1 MAEGKDICCDDRRCR
16 KLNSAP
22 ESNAGQVL
30 YWMSRDQRCDDNWA
44 LIYAQQLAC
53 KRSSPLHVAFCLV
66 PRFLDATLRQ
76 YDFMLCG
83 LREVE
88 MRLRDLQIPFHLLLG
103 NAEREIPQLCH
114 RLGITSV
121 VCDMSPLRVPSAWS
135 RDLADACDKLNI
147 SVTQVDAHN
156 IVPVWCSSDKQEYAA
171 RTIRKKIML
180 QLPSFLT
187 EFQPLIKHP
196 SPEMGEERPLTDWEA
211 AEKSLQIDRSVKPVG
226 NIFPGSA
233 AGKLC
238 LEEFCSKRLAIFAEK
253 RNDPNVDALSGLSPY
268 LHFGQLSAQ
277 RCVLRVK
284 EAARAVGGKIMKG
297 SCDAYIEE
305 AVVRRELSD
314 NFCFYNEKYDE
325 IEGAPGWA
333 QITLRE
339 HENDEREYLYSVED
353 LESARTHDDLWNAAQ
368 LQMLHEGKMHGF
380 LRMYWAKKILE
391 WSPSPRI
398 ALQTAIRLNDRYELD
413 GRDPNGYVG
422 CMWSICGVHDQGW
435 AERSVFGK
443 IRFMNYAGCK
453 RKLDVNNFVSRYPG
467 ARGPVSEQ
475 QTLTKRHKK
484 K

>member
-180 QLPSFLT
+180 QLPFLNRVPT
-187 EFQPLIKHP
+187 SHKA
-196 SPEMGEERPLTDWEA
+196 SKSRDGRGA
-211 AEKSLQIDRSVKPVG
+211 AIDRLG
-226 NIFPGSA
+226 GSR
-233 AGKLC
+233 KV
-238 LEEFCSKRLAIFAEK
+238 S
-253 RNDPNVDALSGLSPY
+253 
-268 LHFGQLSAQ
+268 
-277 RCVLRVK
+277 
-284 EAARAVGGKIMKG
+284 
-297 SCDAYIEE
+297 
-305 AVVRRELSD
+305 SD
-314 NFCFYNEKYDE
+314 R
-325 IEGAPGWA
+325 
-333 QITLRE
+333 QIR
-339 HENDEREYLYSVED
+339 
-353 LESARTHDDLWNAAQ
+353 
-368 LQMLHEGKMHGF
+368 
-380 LRMYWAKKILE
+380 
-391 WSPSPRI
+391 
-398 ALQTAIRLNDRYELD
+398 
-413 GRDPNGYVG
+413 
-422 CMWSICGVHDQGW
+422 
-435 AERSVFGK
+435 
-443 IRFMNYAGCK
+443 
-453 RKLDVNNFVSRYPG
+453 
-467 ARGPVSEQ
+467 
-475 QTLTKRHKK
+475 
-484 K
+484 